1 MYGLN
6 DRIPGLFVM
15 MLVVFFVFTHDLSN
29 CDGMIL
35 QLPRSLGLMFFQG
48 GCNPGNLPEAFT
60 EFFKLC
66 PKILPTQTALFTT
79 ASLS

>member
-1 MYGLN
+1 
-6 DRIPGLFVM
+6 
-15 MLVVFFVFTHDLSN
+15 
-29 CDGMIL
+29 MIL